1 MNNLKRH
8 LLVLDAVRY
17 THARQAIPY
26 EFLASPRRT
35 LRCTELDDRLHLG
48 SPTAESSTLAVPSTP
63 DTSAR
68 GAPTDVRH
76 Q

>member
-1 MNNLKRH
+1 MNNLRRR
-8 LLVLDAVRY
+8 LLVLDAIHY
-17 THARQAIPY
+17 THAKQAIPN
-26 EFLASPRRT
+26 EFLASPLCS
-35 LRCTELDDRLHLG
+35 LRYAESADRLRLE
-48 SPTAESSTLAVPSTP
+48 SPAAESSTLAIPSTP